1 MISRRLFRI
10 KTLKLLFSHA
20 SSDAG
25 AVDMKQVEKELQVS
39 IKRLY
44 DLFHFILSSAVSVA
58 DYAEERIS
66 IGLQKYLPTCEEMR
80 PNRKFIENV
89 FIDLIRRNRPLAHYC
104 TQNALSWKRDATHSI
119 RDIYTNM
126 IEREYYKAYMSDP
139 ERDAPNRDRAFLKRF
154 FMNEFEDNE
163 SLEAMLEERSKW
175 WGADD
180 LGYVL
185 GAIIRTLDDFQP
197 GQSDDTPL
205 SQAVRSRANRGFA
218 ARLLGHSLTHY
229 TEYRDRA
236 MLFVKNW
243 EVDRLATMDV
253 MLIVQGFAEAVEFPE
268 IPIKIT
274 INEHVELA
282 KYYSTP
288 HSHVFVNGVL
298 DRMVKQGIADG
309 LIVKKDLARESAGT
323 P

>member
-1 MISRRLFRI
+1 M
-10 KTLKLLFSHA
+10 KLLFSHA
-20 SSDAG
+20 PSDAEPI
-25 AVDMKQVEKELQVS
+25 DMKQVEKEFQVS

-66 IGLQKYLPTCEEMR
+66 IGLQKHLPTYAEMR
-80 PNRKFIENV
+80 PNRKFVENV
-89 FIDLIRRNRPLAHYC
+89 FIDLLRRNRPLAHYC
-104 TQNALSWKRDATHSI
+104 KQNSLLWKRDTTSTI
-119 RDIYTNM
+119 RDIYSTM

-139 ERDAPNRDRAFLKRF
+139 EKDALNRDRVFLKRF
-154 FMNEFEDNE
+154 FMYEFEDNE

-175 WGADD
+175 WGSDD

-205 SQAVRSRANRGFA
+205 LQAVRSRANKEFA
-218 ARLLGHSLTHY
+218 ARLLRHSLMHY
-229 TEYRDRA
+229 TEYRNRA

-268 IPIKIT
+268 ISVKIT

-288 HSHVFVNGVL
+288 NSHVFVNGVL

-309 LIVKKDLARESAGT
+309 LIVKKALAQEPAGT
-323 P
+323 H